1 MFWPWMTQVKHS
13 YGIRLVYG
21 GSAVTVVGCMRLGGR
36 HEMKRKR
43 GSSLESSP
51 ASLSRRS
58 DRDTLDTAMNK
69 SVSSDGN
76 EEKNSER
83 DCGLPDMNAIECA
96 GC

>member
-1 MFWPWMTQVKHS
+1 
-13 YGIRLVYG
+13 
-21 GSAVTVVGCMRLGGR
+21 
-36 HEMKRKR
+36 MKRKR

-51 ASLSRRS
+51 ASLSRRGIRRS

-69 SVSSDGN
+69 SMSSDGN

-83 DCGLPDMNAIECA
+83 DCGLSDMNGIECA